1 MASARDRPLF
11 NPETFA
17 AFRYRD
23 FRILWAATFVRS
35 AALALELVGRAILI
49 VELTGSAVLL
59 GAVLAAWMAP
69 NLLLSP
75 IAGAIV
81 DRYPYRRVLIGSFL
95 ANAAASGALFLLLI
109 IDQAQSWQVIA
120 LSALSGVGFVFFNL
134 ARRAMLPVIVDS
146 SHLRSATALSQTG
159 QTSVKIGGAL
169 LAGLLLSIA
178 DFTRM
183 FGLMT
188 AFSLL
193 AALLGA
199 MIQARQEPKTDGEE
213 VERSIFGQ
221 ITGGARWALDTRWP
235 IAVLVIS
242 AMSYMFLQPYEAV
255 LMPLVVIDEL
265 GQHRSWVGYLA
276 AVGGL
281 GATVGAVWLAS
292 LKEIR
297 SPNLLMVG
305 LIATGGVALVGIA
318 MAPHLA
324 IVAVCVFFA
333 TACVYNMATVAN
345 LALLAH
351 APEEM
356 RAQALT
362 LMNLVQGTILIG
374 ALIAG
379 ALVDSLGP
387 QWGLLTMAAC
397 LLGASLL
404 ALSMPRVRWWLWRR
418 QMYSDLSATDW
429 MRASEGDR

>member
-1 MASARDRPLF
+1 MF

-17 AFRYRD
+17 AFGYRD
-23 FRILWAATFVRS
+23 FRVLWAATFVRS
-35 AALALELVGRAILI
+35 AALALELIARAVLI

-75 IAGAIV
+75 FAGAIV
-81 DRYPYRRVLIGSFL
+81 DRYPYRRVLIASFL
-95 ANAAASGALFLLLI
+95 ANAVASGVLFVLLI
-109 IDQAQSWQVIA
+109 VDQAQSWQVIA
-120 LSALSGVGFVFFNL
+120 LSALSGIGFVFFNL
-134 ARRAMLPVIVDS
+134 ARRAMLPVIVES

-178 DFTRM
+178 DFTWM

-199 MIQARQEPKTDGEE
+199 MIRAQQETNADSKDA
-213 VERSIFGQ
+213 ERSIVGQ
-221 ITGGARWALDTRWP
+221 IAAGGRWAINTRWP
-235 IAVLVIS
+235 LAVLAIS

-281 GATVGAVWLAS
+281 GATLGAVWMAS

-305 LIATGGVALVGIA
+305 LIATGGASLVGIA
-318 MAPHLA
+318 LAPHLA
-324 IVAVCVFFA
+324 VVAVCVFFA

-356 RAQALT
+356 RGQALT

-397 LLGASLL
+397 LLGASSL

-418 QMYSDLSATDW
+418 RMYTNLTAADW

>member
-1 MASARDRPLF
+1 MF

-17 AFRYRD
+17 AFGYRD
-23 FRILWAATFVRS
+23 FRVLWAATFVRS
-35 AALALELVGRAILI
+35 AALALELVGRVVLI

-75 IAGAIV
+75 FAGVVV

-95 ANAAASGALFLLLI
+95 ANAAASGVLFLLLI
-109 IDQAQSWQVIA
+109 ADQAQSWQVIA
-120 LSALSGVGFVFFNL
+120 LSALSGIGFVFFNL
-134 ARRAMLPVIVDS
+134 ARRALLPVIVETA
-146 SHLRSATALSQTG
+146 HLRSATALSQTG
-159 QTSVKIGGAL
+159 QTSVKIAGAL

-178 DFTRM
+178 DFAWM

-193 AALLGA
+193 AALLGV
-199 MIQARQEPKTDGEE
+199 MIHTQQERKADGEKA
-213 VERSIFGQ
+213 ERSIVGQ
-221 ITGGARWALDTRWP
+221 ITAGGRWAIDTRWP
-235 IAVLVIS
+235 LAVLVIS

-292 LKEIR
+292 LKQIR

-305 LIATGGVALVGIA
+305 LIATGGASLIGIGL
-318 MAPHLA
+318 APHLA
-324 IVAVCVFFA
+324 VVAVCVFFA

-356 RAQALT
+356 RGQALT

-387 QWGLLTMAAC
+387 QGGLLTMAAC

-418 QMYSDLSATDW
+418 RMYTDLTAADW
-429 MRASEGDR
+429 VRASEGDR

>member
-1 MASARDRPLF
+1 MERRHLF

-17 AFRYRD
+17 AFGYRD
-23 FRILWAATFVRS
+23 FRVLWAATFVRS
-35 AALALELVGRAILI
+35 AALAIELVARAVLI

-75 IAGAIV
+75 FAGIIV

-95 ANAAASGALFLLLI
+95 TNGAASGALFVLLI
-109 IDQAQSWQVIA
+109 VDQAQSWQVIA
-120 LSALSGVGFVFFNL
+120 LSALSGIGFVFFNL
-134 ARRAMLPVIVDS
+134 ARRAMLPTIVES

-178 DFTRM
+178 DFTWM

-193 AALLGA
+193 AALFGA
-199 MIQARQEPKTDGEE
+199 LIQARGQSQPGERE
-213 VERSIFGQ
+213 IDQSMVQR
-221 ITGGARWALDTRWP
+221 ITAGGRWAMATRWP
-235 IAVLVIS
+235 LAVLVLA

-255 LMPLVVIDEL
+255 LMPLIVIDEL

-281 GATVGAVWLAS
+281 GATLGAVWLAS

-305 LIATGGVALVGIA
+305 LISTGGAALAGISL
-318 MAPHLA
+318 APHLA

-333 TACVYNMATVAN
+333 TACVYNMVTVAN

-362 LMNLVQGTILIG
+362 LMNLAQGTILIG
-374 ALIAG
+374 AIIAG
-379 ALVDSLGP
+379 ALVDSFGP
-387 QWGLLTMAAC
+387 QTALLTMAGF
-397 LLGASLL
+397 LLGAGLL
-404 ALSMPRVRWWLWRR
+404 ALSTPRVRWWLWRR
-418 QMYSDLSATDW
+418 RLYTDLTATDW
-429 MRASEGDR
+429 VRADDADH

>member
-1 MASARDRPLF
+1 MF
-11 NPETFA
+11 NPETFS
-17 AFRYRD
+17 AFSYRD
-23 FRILWAATFVRS
+23 FRVLWAATFVRS
-35 AALALELVGRAILI
+35 AALALELVARAVLI

-75 IAGAIV
+75 FAGAIV

-95 ANAAASGALFLLLI
+95 ANAAASGVLFILLI
-109 IDQAQSWQVIA
+109 VDQAQSWQVIA
-120 LSALSGVGFVFFNL
+120 LSALSGIGFVFFNL
-134 ARRAMLPVIVDS
+134 ARRALLPVIVEA

-178 DFTRM
+178 DFTWM

-199 MIQARQEPKTDGEE
+199 MIQTRQEPKRDAAAED
-213 VERSIFGQ
+213 RSIVGQ
-221 ITGGARWALDTRWP
+221 ITAGARWAIDTRWP

-297 SPNLLMVG
+297 SPNLLMIG
-305 LIATGGVALVGIA
+305 LIATGGASLIGIA
-318 MAPHLA
+318 LAPHLA
-324 IVAVCVFFA
+324 VVATCVFFA

-356 RAQALT
+356 RGQALT

-374 ALIAG
+374 ALVAG

-387 QWGLLTMAAC
+387 QGGLLTMAAC

-418 QMYSDLSATDW
+418 RMYTDLTAADW
-429 MRASEGDR
+429 IRASDADR

>member
-1 MASARDRPLF
+1 ML

-17 AFRYRD
+17 AFSYRD
-23 FRILWAATFVRS
+23 FRVLWLATFVRS
-35 AALALELVGRAILI
+35 AALAIELVARAVLI

-75 IAGAIV
+75 FAGAIV
-81 DRYPYRRVLIGSFL
+81 DRHPYRRVLIGSFL
-95 ANAAASGALFLLLI
+95 TNATASGVLFVLLI

-120 LSALSGVGFVFFNL
+120 LSALSGIGFVFFNL
-134 ARRAMLPVIVDS
+134 ARRALLPVIVES

-178 DFTRM
+178 DFTWM

-193 AALLGA
+193 AVLLGA
-199 MIQARQEPKTDGEE
+199 MIQARQESKADGDEP
-213 VERSIFGQ
+213 ERSIMGQ
-221 ITGGARWALDTRWP
+221 IAAGGRWAIDTRWP
-235 IAVLVIS
+235 LAVLAIS

-281 GATVGAVWLAS
+281 GATLGAVWLAS

-305 LIATGGVALVGIA
+305 LIATGGVSLIGIA
-318 MAPHLA
+318 LAPHLA
-324 IVAVCVFFA
+324 VVAVCVFFA

-356 RAQALT
+356 RGQALT

-374 ALIAG
+374 ALVAG

-404 ALSMPRVRWWLWRR
+404 TLSMPRVRWWLWRR
-418 QMYSDLSATDW
+418 RMYTNLTAADW

>member
-1 MASARDRPLF
+1 MF

-17 AFRYRD
+17 AFGYRD
-23 FRILWAATFVRS
+23 FRVLWMATFVRS
-35 AALALELVGRAILI
+35 AALALELVARAVLI

-75 IAGAIV
+75 FAGAIV
-81 DRYPYRRVLIGSFL
+81 DRYPYRRALIGSFL
-95 ANAAASGALFLLLI
+95 ANAVASGVLFFLLI
-109 IDQAQSWQVIA
+109 VDQVQSWQVIA
-120 LSALSGVGFVFFNL
+120 LSALSGIGFVFFNL
-134 ARRAMLPVIVDS
+134 ARRAMLPVIVES

-178 DFTRM
+178 DFTWM

-199 MIQARQEPKTDGEE
+199 MIRARQEPKADGEE
-213 VERSIFGQ
+213 AERSIVGQ
-221 ITGGARWALDTRWP
+221 ITAGARWAVDTRWP

-292 LKEIR
+292 MKQIR

-305 LIATGGVALVGIA
+305 LIATGGASLIGIA
-318 MAPHLA
+318 VAPHLA
-324 IVAVCVFFA
+324 VVAVCVFFA

-387 QWGLLTMAAC
+387 QGGLLTMAAC

-404 ALSMPRVRWWLWRR
+404 ALSMPRFRWWLWRR
-418 QMYSDLSATDW
+418 RMYTDLSAADW

>member
-1 MASARDRPLF
+1 MF

-23 FRILWAATFVRS
+23 FRVLWTATFVRS
-35 AALALELVGRAILI
+35 AALALELVARAVLI
-49 VELTGSAVLL
+49 VELSGSAVLL

-75 IAGAIV
+75 FAGVIV

-95 ANAAASGALFLLLI
+95 ANAVASGVLFVLLI
-109 IDQAQSWQVIA
+109 GDQAQSWQVIS
-120 LSALSGVGFVFFNL
+120 LSALSGIGFVFFNL
-134 ARRAMLPVIVDS
+134 ARRALLPVIVES

-178 DFTRM
+178 DFTWM

-199 MIQARQEPKTDGEE
+199 RIQTRQQRRSDGDVE
-213 VERSIFGQ
+213 VHSILGQ
-221 ITGGARWALDTRWP
+221 ITAGARWAIETRWP
-235 IAVLVIS
+235 IAVLVIT

-292 LKEIR
+292 LKQIR

-305 LIATGGVALVGIA
+305 LIATGGASLIGIA
-318 MAPHLA
+318 LAPHLA
-324 IVAVCVFFA
+324 VAAVCVFFA

-356 RAQALT
+356 RGQALT

-387 QWGLLTMAAC
+387 QGGLLTMAAC

-418 QMYSDLSATDW
+418 RMYTDLTAADW

>member
-1 MASARDRPLF
+1 ML

-23 FRILWAATFVRS
+23 FRVLWAATFVRS
-35 AALALELVGRAILI
+35 AALALELVARAVLI
-49 VELTGSAVLL
+49 VELSGSAVLL

-75 IAGAIV
+75 FAGVIV
-81 DRYPYRRVLIGSFL
+81 DRYSYRRVLIGSFL
-95 ANAAASGALFLLLI
+95 ANAVASGVLFVLLI
-109 IDQAQSWQVIA
+109 VEQAHSWQVIA
-120 LSALSGVGFVFFNL
+120 LSALSGIGFVFFNL
-134 ARRAMLPVIVDS
+134 ARRALLPVIVES
-146 SHLRSATALSQTG
+146 AHLRSATALSQTG

-178 DFTRM
+178 DFTWM

-193 AALLGA
+193 AAMFGG
-199 MIQARQEPKTDGEE
+199 MIHARQQPRPDGEE
-213 VERSIFGQ
+213 EVRSIVGQ
-221 ITGGARWALDTRWP
+221 ITAGARWAVDTRWP
-235 IAVLVIS
+235 LAVLAIS

-305 LIATGGVALVGIA
+305 LIATGGASLIGIA
-318 MAPHLA
+318 LAPHLA
-324 IVAVCVFFA
+324 VVAVCVFFA

-356 RAQALT
+356 RGQALT

-387 QWGLLTMAAC
+387 QGGLLTMAAC

-418 QMYSDLSATDW
+418 RMYTDLTAADW

>member
-1 MASARDRPLF
+1 MF

-23 FRILWAATFVRS
+23 FRILWGATFVRS
-35 AALALELVGRAILI
+35 AALALELVARAVLI

-75 IAGAIV
+75 FAGLIV

-95 ANAAASGALFLLLI
+95 ANAVASGVLFVLLLV
-109 IDQAQSWQVIA
+109 DQAQSWQVIA
-120 LSALSGVGFVFFNL
+120 LSALSGIGFVFFNL
-134 ARRAMLPVIVDS
+134 ARRAMLPVIVES

-178 DFTRM
+178 DFTWM

-193 AALLGA
+193 AMLLGA
-199 MIQARQEPKTDGEE
+199 LIQTREE
-213 VERSIFGQ
+213 SRATAEDADRSILGQ
-221 ITGGARWALDTRWP
+221 ITAGGRWALNTRWP
-235 IAVLVIS
+235 LAVLGIS

-265 GQHRSWVGYLA
+265 DQHRSWVGYLA

-305 LIATGGVALVGIA
+305 LIATGGVALTGIA
-318 MAPHLA
+318 FAPHLA

-356 RAQALT
+356 RGQALT

-379 ALVDSLGP
+379 ALVESLGP
-387 QWGLLTMAAC
+387 QWGLVTMAAF

-404 ALSMPRVRWWLWRR
+404 ALLMPRVRWWMWRR
-418 QMYSDLSATDW
+418 QMYTTVTAADW
-429 MRASEGDR
+429 IRASDTDR

>member
-1 MASARDRPLF
+1 LASVKERPLF

-23 FRILWAATFVRS
+23 FRVLWGATFVRS
-35 AALALELVGRAILI
+35 AALALELVGRAVLI

-95 ANAAASGALFLLLI
+95 ANAVSSGVLFALLI
-109 IDQAQSWQVIA
+109 IDQTQSWQVIA
-120 LSALSGVGFVFFNL
+120 LSALSGIGFVFFNL
-134 ARRAMLPVIVDS
+134 ARRAMLPVIVESD
-146 SHLRSATALSQTG
+146 HLRSATALSQTG

-169 LAGLLLSIA
+169 LAGLLLSVA
-178 DFTRM
+178 DFTWM

-199 MIQARQEPKTDGEE
+199 MIQARQKPRADGGD
-213 VERSIFGQ
+213 VERSIVGQ
-221 ITGGARWALDTRWP
+221 IAAGGRWAINTRWP
-235 IAVLVIS
+235 LAVLAIS

-305 LIATGGVALVGIA
+305 LIATGGASLIGIA
-318 MAPHLA
+318 LAPHLA
-324 IVAVCVFFA
+324 VVAVCVFFA

-356 RAQALT
+356 RGQALT

-418 QMYSDLSATDW
+418 RMYTDLSAADW
-429 MRASEGDR
+429 MRVNEVDS

>member
-1 MASARDRPLF
+1 MF

-23 FRILWAATFVRS
+23 FRVLWTATFVRS
-35 AALALELVGRAILI
+35 AALALELVARAVLI
-49 VELTGSAVLL
+49 VELTDSAVLL

-75 IAGAIV
+75 FAGAIV
-81 DRYPYRRVLIGSFL
+81 DRYPYRRALIGSFL
-95 ANAAASGALFLLLI
+95 ANAVASGVLFILLI
-109 IDQAQSWQVIA
+109 VDQAQSWQVIA
-120 LSALSGVGFVFFNL
+120 LSALSGIGFVFFNL
-134 ARRAMLPVIVDS
+134 ARRALLPVIVES

-178 DFTRM
+178 DFTWM

-193 AALLGA
+193 AVLLGA
-199 MIQARQEPKTDGEE
+199 MIRARQAPKAEGDEA
-213 VERSIFGQ
+213 ERSIVGQ
-221 ITGGARWALDTRWP
+221 ITAGARWAIDTRWP
-235 IAVLVIS
+235 IAVLLIS

-305 LIATGGVALVGIA
+305 LIATGGASLIGIA
-318 MAPHLA
+318 LAPHLA
-324 IVAVCVFFA
+324 VVAVCVFFA

-356 RAQALT
+356 RGQALT

-374 ALIAG
+374 ALMAG

-387 QWGLLTMAAC
+387 QGGLLTMAAC

-418 QMYSDLSATDW
+418 RMYTDLTAVDW
-429 MRASEGDR
+429 MRASENDR

>member
-1 MASARDRPLF
+1 MF

-17 AFRYRD
+17 AFSYRD
-23 FRILWAATFVRS
+23 FRVLWTATFVRS
-35 AALALELVGRAILI
+35 ASLALELVARAVLI

-75 IAGAIV
+75 FAGAIV

-95 ANAAASGALFLLLI
+95 VNAAASGVLFVLLI
-109 IDQAQSWQVIA
+109 VEQTQSWQVIA
-120 LSALSGVGFVFFNL
+120 LSALSGIGFVFFNL
-134 ARRAMLPVIVDS
+134 ARRALLPVIVES

-169 LAGLLLSIA
+169 LAGVLLSIA
-178 DFTRM
+178 DFTWM

-199 MIQARQEPKTDGEE
+199 TIRTRQGPKADAEDE
-213 VERSIFGQ
+213 ERSIVGQ
-221 ITGGARWALDTRWP
+221 ITAGARWAIGTRWP

-292 LKEIR
+292 RKEIR

-305 LIATGGVALVGIA
+305 LIATGGASLIGIA
-318 MAPHLA
+318 LAPHLA
-324 IVAVCVFFA
+324 VVAVCVFFA

-356 RAQALT
+356 RGQALT

-379 ALVDSLGP
+379 ALVDTLGP
-387 QWGLLTMAAC
+387 QWGLLTMAGC

-404 ALSMPRVRWWLWRR
+404 ALSMPRVRWWLWHRR
-418 QMYSDLSATDW
+418 MYTDLTAADW

>member
-1 MASARDRPLF
+1 MFS
-11 NPETFA
+11 PETFS
-17 AFRYRD
+17 AFSYRD
-23 FRILWAATFVRS
+23 FRVLWTATFVRS
-35 AALALELVGRAILI
+35 AALALELVARAVLI

-75 IAGAIV
+75 FAGVIV
-81 DRYPYRRVLIGSFL
+81 DRYPYRRVLIASFL
-95 ANAAASGALFLLLI
+95 ANAVASGVLFVLLI
-109 IDQAQSWQVIA
+109 VDQAQSWQVIA
-120 LSALSGVGFVFFNL
+120 LSALSGIGFVFFNL
-134 ARRAMLPVIVDS
+134 ARRALLPVIVES
-146 SHLRSATALSQTG
+146 AHLRSATALSQTG

-178 DFTRM
+178 DFTWM

-188 AFSLL
+188 AFSLF
-193 AALLGA
+193 AVLLGA
-199 MIQARQEPKTDGEE
+199 MIQAQQEPSADDEDE
-213 VERSIFGQ
+213 DVERSIIGQ
-221 ITGGARWALDTRWP
+221 ITAGARWALDTRWP

-265 GQHRSWVGYLA
+265 GKHRSWVGYLA

-292 LKEIR
+292 LKQIR

-305 LIATGGVALVGIA
+305 LIATGGVSLIGIA
-318 MAPHLA
+318 LAPHLA
-324 IVAVCVFFA
+324 VVAVCVFFA

-356 RAQALT
+356 RGQALT

-387 QWGLLTMAAC
+387 PRGLLTMAAC
-397 LLGASLL
+397 LLGVSLL

-418 QMYSDLSATDW
+418 RMYTDLTAADW

>member
-1 MASARDRPLF
+1 VASVEERLLF
-11 NPETFA
+11 SPETFS
-17 AFRYRD
+17 AFSYRN
-23 FRILWAATFVRS
+23 FRVLWTATFVRS
-35 AALALELVGRAILI
+35 AALALELVARAVLI

-75 IAGAIV
+75 FAGVIV

-95 ANAAASGALFLLLI
+95 ANAVASGVLFVLLI
-109 IDQAQSWQVIA
+109 VDQAQSWQVIA
-120 LSALSGVGFVFFNL
+120 LSALSGIGFVFFNL
-134 ARRAMLPVIVDS
+134 ARRALLPVIVES
-146 SHLRSATALSQTG
+146 AHLRSATALSQTG

-178 DFTRM
+178 DFTWM

-193 AALLGA
+193 AALLGG
-199 MIQARQEPKTDGEE
+199 MIQTRQHPKPDGKEE
-213 VERSIFGQ
+213 VRSIVGQ
-221 ITGGARWALDTRWP
+221 ITAGARWAIDTRWP

-281 GATVGAVWLAS
+281 GATLGAVWLAS

-305 LIATGGVALVGIA
+305 LIATGGASLIGIA
-318 MAPHLA
+318 LAPHLA
-324 IVAVCVFFA
+324 VVAVCVFFA
-333 TACVYNMATVAN
+333 TASVYNMATVAN

-356 RAQALT
+356 RGQALT

-379 ALVDSLGP
+379 ALVESLGP
-387 QWGLLTMAAC
+387 QGGLLTMAAC

-418 QMYSDLSATDW
+418 RMYTDLTAADW
-429 MRASEGDR
+429 MRASEGER

>member
-1 MASARDRPLF
+1 MFS
-11 NPETFA
+11 PETFS
-17 AFRYRD
+17 AFSYRD
-23 FRILWAATFVRS
+23 FRVLWTATFVRS
-35 AALALELVGRAILI
+35 AALALELVARAVLI

-75 IAGAIV
+75 FAGVIV
-81 DRYPYRRVLIGSFL
+81 DRYPYQRVWIGSFL
-95 ANAAASGALFLLLI
+95 ANAVASGVLFVLLI
-109 IDQAQSWQVIA
+109 VDQAQSWQVIA
-120 LSALSGVGFVFFNL
+120 LSALSGIGFVFFNL
-134 ARRAMLPVIVDS
+134 ARRALLPVIVES
-146 SHLRSATALSQTG
+146 AHLRSATALSQTG

-178 DFTRM
+178 DFTWM

-188 AFSLL
+188 AFSSL
-193 AALLGA
+193 AALLGG
-199 MIQARQEPKTDGEE
+199 MIQTRQHPKPDGKEE
-213 VERSIFGQ
+213 VRSIVGQ
-221 ITGGARWALDTRWP
+221 ITAGARWAIDTRWP

-281 GATVGAVWLAS
+281 GATLGAVWLAS

-305 LIATGGVALVGIA
+305 LIATGGASLIGIA
-318 MAPHLA
+318 LAPHLA
-324 IVAVCVFFA
+324 VVAVCVFFA

-356 RAQALT
+356 RGQALT

-379 ALVDSLGP
+379 ALVESLRP
-387 QWGLLTMAAC
+387 QGGLLTMAAC

-418 QMYSDLSATDW
+418 RMYTDLTAADW

>member
-1 MASARDRPLF
+1 MF
-11 NPETFA
+11 NPETFS
-17 AFRYRD
+17 AFSYRD
-23 FRILWAATFVRS
+23 FRVLWAATFVRS
-35 AALALELVGRAILI
+35 AALALELVARAVLI

-75 IAGAIV
+75 FAGAVV

-95 ANAAASGALFLLLI
+95 ANAAASGVLFILLI
-109 IDQAQSWQVIA
+109 VDQAQSWQVIA
-120 LSALSGVGFVFFNL
+120 LSALSGIGFVFFNL
-134 ARRAMLPVIVDS
+134 ARRALLPAIVEA

-178 DFTRM
+178 DFTWM

-199 MIQARQEPKTDGEE
+199 MIQTRQEPKRDAAAED
-213 VERSIFGQ
+213 RSIVGQ
-221 ITGGARWALDTRWP
+221 ITAGARWAIDTRWP

-297 SPNLLMVG
+297 SPNLLMIG
-305 LIATGGVALVGIA
+305 LIATGGASLIGIA
-318 MAPHLA
+318 LAPHLA
-324 IVAVCVFFA
+324 VVAVCIFFA

-356 RAQALT
+356 RGQALT

-374 ALIAG
+374 ALVAG

-387 QWGLLTMAAC
+387 QGGLLTMAAC

-418 QMYSDLSATDW
+418 RMYTDLTAADR
-429 MRASEGDR
+429 MRASDADR